1 MKKILTLNDLRFYI
15 GSPCSVTVKGD
26 EVMATFAGMNLSW
39 ATVVV
44 VTPGFQDHIEYK
56 PESFKL
62 ILRRFESLSRHEVE
76 GLNKLW
82 PIERISRTTFDSI
95 KLDAG
100 IIEYLT
106 GLNVDVFGWIDQ
118 GLAIDAAHQ

>member
-1 MKKILTLNDLRFYI
+1 MKKELTQHDIRFYI
-15 GSPCSVTVKGD
+15 GCPRTVTG
-26 EVMATFAGMNLSW
+26 
-39 ATVVV
+39 
-44 VTPGFQDHIEYK
+44 
-56 PESFKL
+56 KL

-95 KLDAG
+95 VLDAG
-100 IIEYLT
+100 IIDYLT
-106 GLNVDVFGWIDQ
+106 GLNVDVFGWIDK